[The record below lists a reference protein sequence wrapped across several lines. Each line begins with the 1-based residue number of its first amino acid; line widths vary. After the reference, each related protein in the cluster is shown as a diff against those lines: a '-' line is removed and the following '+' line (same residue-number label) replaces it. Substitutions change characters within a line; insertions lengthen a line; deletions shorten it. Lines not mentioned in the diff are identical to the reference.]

1 MYKTSTWPRNN
12 VKVAEIHS
20 TRNRSKI
27 INNLRLQVYAKAAKL
42 AIFKSIIISSNNNIT
57 SDLQAK
63 RTYTKCTLIMVL
75 HREQKLAAKYQY
87 RILKAMVKWEW
98 CRCRANLISSS
109 KRLSNSSY
117 LSYLKQVLQLQDQW
131 RLYTLYP
138 QLISQTTQDKTQQ
151 VMLSKIVPALAI
163 VRSVRSPWVWLPMPS
178 PPNKTLN
185 SNNSSN
191 SSNKMLAIFSRWK
204 DRPQPAP
211 RAYWLGKAN
220 NRRVKR

>member
-12 VKVAEIHS
+12 VKVVEIHS

-27 INNLRLQVYAKAAKL
+27 INKHRLQVYAKAAKL
-42 AIFKSIIISSNNNIT
+42 AIFKNIIISSNNSIT
-57 SDLQAK
+57 SDPQVK
-63 RTYTKCTLIMVL
+63 RIYTKCTLIMVL
-75 HREQKLAAKYQY
+75 HREQRLAAKYQY
-87 RILKAMVKWEW
+87 RILKVMVKWEW

-109 KRLSNSSY
+109 KPLSNSSY
-117 LSYLKQVLQLQDQW
+117 LSYLKQALQLQDQW
-131 RLYTLYP
+131 RLYTLYL

-151 VMLSKIVPALAI
+151 VMPSKIVPALAI
-163 VRSVRSPWVWLPMPS
+163 VRSVRSHWVWLPTLS

-211 RAYWLGKAN
+211 RASWQGKAN